1 MKKIPYQNE
10 DTVRTKEIK
19 LNQVILENVKHQIVL
34 TVQMVFLPLIFDIFF
49 YLSLFLLFYLVNYVI
64 LRIFYIIC
72 CCIFVV
78 FVSNIKYIIL

>member
-1 MKKIPYQNE
+1 MKKIPHQNE

-19 LNQVILENVKHQIVL
+19 LNQVILVNVKHQIVL

-64 LRIFYIIC
+64 LRIF
-72 CCIFVV
+72 
-78 FVSNIKYIIL
+78 